1 MADLKDRHFESE
13 FIFNTSRSSG
23 PGGQNV
29 NKVSSKVELRFNVPS
44 SLLLNENEKEII
56 MTKLANKINLDG
68 FLILVSQVE
77 RSQLQNKERVVE
89 KFYITIEKTLKPV
102 KTRRASK
109 PSRAAREKRLT
120 DKKFVGEKKAL
131 RSLNIDES

>member
-102 KTRRASK
+102 KARRASK